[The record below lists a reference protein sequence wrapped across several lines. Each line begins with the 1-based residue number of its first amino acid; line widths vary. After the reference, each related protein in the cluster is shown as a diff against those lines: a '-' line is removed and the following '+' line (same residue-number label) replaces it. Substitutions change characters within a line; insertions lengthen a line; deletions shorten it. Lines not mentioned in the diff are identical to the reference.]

1 MSITI
6 ESMYNN
12 TVIETN
18 KIPHLK
24 EVVISKLTRTYIYT
38 FSRVFLSF
46 LESFF
51 SFFPNNLLN
60 TLQNII
66 IYIDKEYIRFES
78 WYICN
83 KKQSIIDNIIEDL
96 DKKKLQIK
104 RKKLY

>member
-1 MSITI
+1 
-6 ESMYNN
+6 MYNN

-18 KIPHLK
+18 KIQTKGGGYLK
-24 EVVISKLTRTYIYT
+24 LIEPISYA

-60 TLQNII
+60 TLQNIV
-66 IYIDKEYIRFES
+66 IYINKEYIRFKS

-83 KKQSIIDNIIEDL
+83 IQTSN
-96 DKKKLQIK
+96 K
-104 RKKLY
+104 RQYY